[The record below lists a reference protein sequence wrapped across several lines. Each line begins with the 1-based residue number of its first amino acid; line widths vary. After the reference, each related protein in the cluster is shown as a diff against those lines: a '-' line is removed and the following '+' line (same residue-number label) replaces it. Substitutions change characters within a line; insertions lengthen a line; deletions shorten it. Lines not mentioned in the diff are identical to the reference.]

1 MASVKGILLFI
12 PMYNCAKQI
21 PAVLAQLNEPGC
33 EIFSE
38 ILIVD
43 NGSTDG
49 GVDACA
55 AAIENNGVSAIRT
68 LVQND
73 DNYNLG
79 GSHKVAFNYAID
91 KGYDYVAVL
100 HGDNQGNIA
109 DLLAALRVGD
119 YANYDCLLGA
129 RFMPGAQLV
138 NYPIMRTLGNHVFDV
153 LYSIVCGRR
162 LFDLGS
168 GLNLYKTE
176 FLRSRAFLKFP
187 NRLTFNYY
195 MLLYTVAAGARFR
208 FFPISWRED
217 DQVSN
222 LNMFRHAWEMVK
234 ILLFFTFRRRR
245 FVDTWHVPEQDYT
258 CRTIKQLASGSR
270 A

>member
-1 MASVKGILLFI
+1 MTLAKGILLFI
-12 PMYNCAKQI
+12 PMYNCAEHI
-21 PAVLAQLNEPGC
+21 PKVLAQLNGSGC
-33 EIFSE
+33 EIFTE

-49 GVDACA
+49 GADACA
-55 AAIENNGVSAIRT
+55 EVMEKIGVGAVRT

-73 DNYNLG
+73 ANYNLG

-91 KGYDYVAVL
+91 NGYDYVAVL
-100 HGDNQGNIA
+100 HGDNQGDIT
-109 DLLAALRVGD
+109 DLVTALRVGD
-119 YANYDCLLGA
+119 YVDFDCLLGA
-129 RFMPGAQLV
+129 RFMRGSRLV
-138 NYPIMRTLGNHVFDV
+138 NYPLIRTWGNHVFNV
-153 LYSIVCGRR
+153 LYSIACGRR

-176 FLRSRAFLKFP
+176 FLRSREYLKFP

-222 LNMFRHAWEMVK
+222 LNMVRHALEMIRI
-234 ILLFFTFRRRR
+234 ILLFTFRRRQI
-245 FVDTWHVPEQDYT
+245 VDTWHVPEQDYT
-258 CRTIKQLASGSR
+258 CRIIKQLPAGLG